1 MWHASA
7 GWMRRAVDT
16 AMVNGSASALIAYSI
31 LHSHEMLS
39 FIRCSLIGCGQ
50 SPDH

>member
-1 MWHASA
+1 MWHVST

-16 AMVNGSASALIAYSI
+16 AMFSGSAAALIAYSL
-31 LHSHEMLS
+31 LHSQEMLS

-50 SPDH
+50 SPAR

>member
-1 MWHASA
+1 MWQTLV
-7 GWMRRAVDT
+7 GWMKRAVDT
-16 AMVNGSASALIAYSI
+16 AMVNGSAIAVIAYSI

>member
-1 MWHASA
+1 MWQASV

-16 AMVNGSASALIAYSI
+16 AMVSGSATAVIAYSI

-50 SPDH
+50 PPDQ

>member
-1 MWHASA
+1 MWQASV

-16 AMVNGSASALIAYSI
+16 AMFNGSTSALIAYSL
-31 LHSHEMLS
+31 LHSQEMLS

-50 SPDH
+50 SPDR